1 MSLAGSK
8 KCDVIILSADFG
20 SGHHQ
25 VSLALKK
32 VLVERRPFWEVGI
45 FNYFQYINPF
55 FDKSLRFGYTQ
66 MLKHFS
72 WGYDLFYRVTKETD
86 PNSKSR
92 QMLNNMGR
100 KKIHQ
105 LILEHSPKVV
115 ICTFPTPAGVVSQLK
130 QKGRI
135 NTPLA
140 VVITDVSAHSQW
152 IHPMVDAYI
161 VAADVVAQRLI
172 KKGIPAE
179 KIHTTGIPIRPQFEA
194 PAPDPGFWIKHNLD
208 QSLFTLLI
216 MGGGEGLMPG
226 IDRIAERLENM
237 GLPIQIIALAGS
249 NQSLARNLQELAR
262 RSSIPIRVL
271 GYTENIAPIMEG
283 SNLLLSKAGG
293 ITVFEALAVK
303 LPILLYKPLPGHEM
317 GNVHFLLDNGAAL
330 MAQNENQA
338 VELIKS
344 SIGDPSILENI
355 SRAMIPLSKPFSARH
370 AADAIIGLVSRDHY
384 IKLGDGVVQEE
395 KLYTHGNRYG

>member
-1 MSLAGSK
+1 MSLEGSK

-25 VSLALKK
+25 VSLALEK
-32 VLVERRPFWEVGI
+32 VLKERRPFWEVGI

-66 MLKHFS
+66 MLKHFP
-72 WGYDLFYRVTKETD
+72 WGYDWFYKATREAD
-86 PNSKSR
+86 PNSRSR

-100 KKIHQ
+100 KRIHQ
-105 LILEHSPKVV
+105 LILKHSPKVV

-130 QKGRI
+130 QKGMI

-179 KIHTTGIPIRPQFEA
+179 KIHVTGIPVRPQFEA
-194 PAPDPGFWIKHNLD
+194 PVPDPGFWIKHNLD
-208 QSLFTLLI
+208 QFLFTLLI
-216 MGGGEGLMPG
+216 MGGGEGFMPG
-226 IDRIAERLENM
+226 IDRICERLDNM
-237 GLPIQIIALAGS
+237 GLPMQIIALAGS
-249 NQSLARNLQELAR
+249 NKTLARNLQELAQH
-262 RSSIPIRVL
+262 SSIPIRVL
-271 GYTENIAPIMEG
+271 GYTEKIAPIMKG

-317 GNVHFLLDNGAAL
+317 GNVNFLLDNGAAL

-338 VELIKS
+338 VELIK
-344 SIGDPSILENI
+344 DAVENPSILEGT
-355 SRAMIPLSKPFSARH
+355 SKAMAPLSKPSSARH
-370 AADAIIGLVSRDHY
+370 AVNAIIGLVPWDHY
-384 IKLGDGVVQEE
+384 IKPEDGVLQEE
-395 KLYTHGNRYG
+395 KLYAHKRR